1 MGHFR
6 DKEFSWRQTWH
17 SYFKQ
22 PKGGW
27 YLASVKKK
35 KPKDI
40 SNLDTF
46 TKKSVYMGTKS
57 HNCIYN
63 NARDMI
69 EKYRKFER

>member
-1 MGHFR
+1 MAFIFHTAKRRVVSG
-6 DKEFSWRQTWH
+6 
-17 SYFKQ
+17 
-22 PKGGW
+22 
-27 YLASVKKK
+27 LCKKK
-35 KPKDI
+35 KNPKDT

-69 EKYRKFER
+69 EKYRKF

>member
-1 MGHFR
+1 MAFIFHTAKRRVVSG
-6 DKEFSWRQTWH
+6 
-17 SYFKQ
+17 
-22 PKGGW
+22 
-27 YLASVKKK
+27 LCKKK
-35 KPKDI
+35 NPKDT

-69 EKYRKFER
+69 EKYRKF

>member
-1 MGHFR
+1 MAFI
-6 DKEFSWRQTWH
+6 FQTAKRRVV
-17 SYFKQ
+17 S
-22 PKGGW
+22 G
-27 YLASVKKK
+27 LCKKK
-35 KPKDI
+35 KNPKDI